1 MTNSQL
7 RLGRVEEAACV
18 LAWTGKTIGKNTEGS
33 EGAERG
39 RGEGVSKGSSGT
51 KQKLN
56 TRVFHMSTR

>member
-18 LAWTGKTIGKNTEGS
+18 LARTVKTIGKNTEGS

-39 RGEGVSKGSSGT
+39 
-51 KQKLN
+51 
-56 TRVFHMSTR
+56 